1 MATNIE
7 TSDSSE
13 EEMSNS
19 SSQENTPI
27 REAEQ
32 LRANL
37 SKHENASIARKRKIS
52 RNTVGWK
59 RCVGGKKDPHVRVHG
74 RVQEYKNEYLTVT
87 GKKLRCDA
95 CKETISKKKSTVSEH
110 IIAKKNA
117 QVKQAI

>member
-37 SKHENASIARKRKIS
+37 SKHENASIARKRKIP
-52 RNTVGWK
+52 RNTVG
-59 RCVGGKKDPHVRVHG
+59 
-74 RVQEYKNEYLTVT
+74 
-87 GKKLRCDA
+87 
-95 CKETISKKKSTVSEH
+95 
-110 IIAKKNA
+110 
-117 QVKQAI
+117 